1 MVLPVNISKNLR
13 LLLTAITL
21 LLVVGLNNR
30 EVTTYVAPDA
40 ATTHQLNKSA
50 TADHGT
56 VKQKVLLEGTASYLI
71 LELAALPN
79 DFLSVDFPR
88 PLPAVII
95 FYRPAF
101 IAAGFFKTFLATAIQ
116 PNAP

>member
-13 LLLTAITL
+13 LLLTAVTL
-21 LLVVGLNNR
+21 LLVMGLNNR

-40 ATTHQLNKSA
+40 ATAHQLNKSA
-50 TADHGT
+50 AADHGT

-79 DFLSVDFPR
+79 GFLHLDFPR
-88 PLPAVII
+88 PLPAVIT
-95 FYRPAF
+95 FCRPGF
-101 IAAGFFKTFLATAIQ
+101 TLAGFFKTFLLAAIQ

>member
-50 TADHGT
+50 AAEHGT
-56 VKQKVLLEGTASYLI
+56 VKQKVLLEGTASYLV
-71 LELAALPN
+71 LVLAALPN
-79 DFLSVDFPR
+79 GFLHLDFPR
-88 PLPAVII
+88 PLPAIMI
-95 FYRPAF
+95 FCRPGF
-101 IAAGFFKTFLATAIQ
+101 IVTGFFKTFLSTAIQ